1 MTRQD
6 AERCNH
12 LIAAPAQT
20 DMSTSVYAPA
30 YDALAPAYDLL
41 TAAYRYDRWLAGLE
55 RLAREHGLTGRR
67 VLDVACGTGHSFL
80 PLLARGYEVSACD
93 VSPEMVARAA
103 AKAGGAARLE
113 VADMR
118 ALPCLGSF
126 DLITCLGDSMNHL
139 VEPDDV
145 ADAFDGM
152 RRNLAP
158 GGLIVFDVN
167 TFAAYRTI
175 GDSTAADDDVVVVWR
190 GSLARLEAPAG
201 STEVVVE
208 TFSRRDDDLWERR
221 TARHPHRHYPL
232 AEIHELL
239 ARAGLRPLAVRGQR
253 PGAHLE
259 ETLDEDVHHKAVL
272 VATHDEGG
280 F

>member
-1 MTRQD
+1 MTRQV
-6 AERCNH
+6 AERCNG

-20 DMSTSVYAPA
+20 GMNATTVYAPA
-30 YDALAPAYDLL
+30 YDALAPAYDLR
-41 TAAYRYDRWLAGLE
+41 TAAYRYDRWLAALE
-55 RLAREHGLTGRR
+55 RLAREQGLTGRR

-80 PLLARGYEVSACD
+80 PLLARGDEVSACD

-103 AKAGGAARLE
+103 AKARHAARLE

-126 DLITCLGDSMNHL
+126 DLITCLGDSINHL

-145 ADAFDGM
+145 ADTFDGM
-152 RRNLAP
+152 RRTLAA

-167 TFAAYRTI
+167 TFAAYRTT
-175 GDSTAADDDVVVVWR
+175 GDSTAADDDLVVVWR
-190 GSLARLEAPAG
+190 GSLARLEEPG
-201 STEVVVE
+201 GRTEVVVD
-208 TFSRRDDDLWERR
+208 TFARVDDLWERR

-232 AEIHELL
+232 AEIRELL
-239 ARAGLRPLAVRGQR
+239 ARAGLRALAVRGQR
-253 PGAHLE
+253 PGAHLDPI
-259 ETLDEDVHHKAVL
+259 LDEDVHHKAVL

>member
-1 MTRQD
+1 
-6 AERCNH
+6 
-12 LIAAPAQT
+12 
-20 DMSTSVYAPA
+20 MSTSAHAPA

-41 TAAYRYDRWLAGLE
+41 TAAYRYDRWLAALE
-55 RLAREHGLTGRR
+55 RLAREHGLAGRR

-80 PLLARGYEVSACD
+80 PLLTRGYDVTACD

-103 AKAGGAARLE
+103 AKAGGSARLE

-118 ALPCLGSF
+118 TLPCLGSF
-126 DLITCLGDSMNHL
+126 DLITCLGDSINHL
-139 VEPDDV
+139 VEPGDV

-152 RRNLAP
+152 RRNLAT
-158 GGLIVFDVN
+158 GGLLVFDVN

-175 GDSTAADDDVVVVWR
+175 GDATAADDDVMVVWR
-190 GSLARLEAPAG
+190 GSLARLEEPAG
-201 STEVVVE
+201 RTEVVVE
-208 TFSRRDDDLWERR
+208 TFARRDDDLWERR

-239 ARAGLRPLAVRGQR
+239 ARAGLRVLAVRGQR
-253 PGAHLE
+253 PGAHLDPI
-259 ETLDEDVHHKAVL
+259 LDEDVHHKAVL

-280 F
+280 L